1 MPDRT
6 PGARQKLA
14 LALSTD
20 LRAVLA
26 DVATAITNHG
36 VAHALLLG
44 DHDDDHEA
52 MALDHLDDAGVALR
66 RAYLALAGRPWTDPD
81 E

>member
-26 DVATAITNHG
+26 DVATAITHHD
-36 VAHALLLG
+36 VARGLLTTY
-44 DHDDDHEA
+44 HDHEA
-52 MALDHLDDAGVALR
+52 QALEQLDDAGVALR